1 MGGEEGLCRRNRSM
15 GGVLEREEGVRRSVE
30 GGGESKGGA
39 LGRAVRKDFWRGKR
53 KKGEKLE
60 KEGEASEESVT
71 GRVREKVWRGNE
83 SKGVGSGETGG
94 KVEGDREI
102 GGREEGRRA
111 REG

>member
-30 GGGESKGGA
+30 
-39 LGRAVRKDFWRGKR
+39 
-53 KKGEKLE
+53 
-60 KEGEASEESVT
+60 